1 MPPPAG
7 GRASKRRAAV
17 WCVGGCQGRH
27 AVGDGTSPAPLTH
40 SQRSSLV
47 QPRGTTAPSPPPP
60 APRRRVPAGG
70 GADQRHHAV
79 RQRSRRGR
87 VTSSAAAAAA
97 AAAAAVRSKALS
109 TCTVRHARWHARTR
123 GGPGMR
129 ARETQR
135 AQARCVA
142 VAGSLPPPPPP
153 PRAVT
158 ATTHRARPVAGGHE
172 SSRGWFGLAPGAR
185 LAPATVRHSLAFR
198 KQRPIGASP
207 PSTSTIFAHLP
218 SAVSESGE
226 VGPVSPLLSTGATCG
241 AVGSAVPPLVKSV
254 PQRPVARS
262 GSVML

>member
-207 PSTSTIFAHLP
+207 PPPPRP
-218 SAVSESGE
+218 SLRTFHPPSLSLERSAQFHPSFQRVQHAA
-226 VGPVSPLLSTGATCG
+226 LLAAPCRPSSRAFRSDPWPGAD
-241 AVGSAVPPLVKSV
+241 
-254 PQRPVARS
+254 Q
-262 GSVML
+262 